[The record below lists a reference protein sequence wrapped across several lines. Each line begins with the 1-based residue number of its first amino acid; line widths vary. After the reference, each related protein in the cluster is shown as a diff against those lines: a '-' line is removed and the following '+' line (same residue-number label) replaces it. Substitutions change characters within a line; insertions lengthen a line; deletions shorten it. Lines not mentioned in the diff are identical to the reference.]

1 MQHVEILYSRFLHSL
16 REDGF
21 FYTAKR
27 SADFIYRKTVVRYS
41 EWRFDRKWGVQTTGR
56 VTHPQDDSNP
66 LNLSAEPYEATSLK
80 GLRQVMRST
89 ARIAPS
95 IPLSRFAFFDMG
107 CGKGRALVVASGH
120 PFKRVVGVEF
130 CQTLARI
137 AEDNIKRA
145 QSKRSL
151 RAKVE
156 IVCADA
162 ASYQFPDEDA
172 FIFFNNPF
180 NEEIMTKVLKNI
192 RASAHTTKARY
203 IIYYNPVL
211 HRLLSD
217 PGQFLLVEEK
227 KKYSIY
233 QMVF

>member
-1 MQHVEILYSRFLHSL
+1 MQHVEILYSRFLNSL
-16 REDGF
+16 RKDGF

-56 VTHPQDDSNP
+56 MIHPQDESNP
-66 LNLSAEPYEATSLK
+66 LNLSAEPYEATPLK
-80 GLRQVMRST
+80 ALQQIMRST

-95 IPLSRFAFFDMG
+95 IAPSQFAFFDMG
-107 CGKGRALVVASGH
+107 CGKGRALVVASDR

-130 CQTLARI
+130 SQALAKI
-137 AEDNIKRA
+137 AEDNIK
-145 QSKRSL
+145 QSQSRRSP
-151 RAKVE
+151 KTTVE

-162 ASYQFPDEDA
+162 ACYQFPDENA

-180 NEEIMTKVLKNI
+180 NEEIMAKVLKNI
-192 RASAHTTKARY
+192 RSSAHATKARY

-211 HRLLSD
+211 QKLLSD
-217 PGQFLLVEEK
+217 SEQFSLIEK
-227 KKYSIY
+227 NKKYSIY
-233 QMVF
+233 QMMF

>member
-16 REDGF
+16 RENGF

-27 SADFIYRKTVVRYS
+27 TADFIYRKTVVRYS

-66 LNLSAEPYEATSLK
+66 LNLSAEPYEAAPLK

-95 IPLSRFAFFDMG
+95 TPFSRFVFFDMG
-107 CGKGRALVVASGH
+107 CGKGRALVVASDR
-120 PFKRVVGVEF
+120 PFKQVVGVEF
-130 CQTLARI
+130 CQALAKI
-137 AEDNIKRA
+137 AEDNIKHS
-145 QSKRSL
+145 QSR
-151 RAKVE
+151 RPPRTKVE
-156 IVCADA
+156 VICADA
-162 ASYQFPDEDA
+162 AGYQFPDEDA

-180 NEEIMTKVLKNI
+180 NEEIMAKVLKNI
-192 RASAHTTKARY
+192 RNSAHTTKVRY

-211 HRLLSD
+211 QKLLSD
-217 PGQFLLVEEK
+217 PEQFSLIEK
-227 KKYSIY
+227 NKKYSIY
-233 QMVF
+233 QMMF